1 MPAIPPVPAA
11 PVESDTKMDLLMNML
26 ASANATRASALN
38 SILNRMESLQ
48 EASTR
53 ASRVSLLGKY
63 LQALLDV
70 SGLVGD
76 KKVLNGFVAA
86 LDRKDLPAA
95 KTGLVRA
102 ARRCCSSDDVELIED
117 LLAALPA
124 FPVERQVKRA
134 RKDISCFLCGG
145 PHYQNHCP
153 NRGSVG
159 RVVPAASSVALC
171 PFCRKPGHSESSCW
185 TKHPTFPIWKIF
197 HSPSS

>member
-1 MPAIPPVPAA
+1 M
-11 PVESDTKMDLLMNML
+11 S
-26 ASANATRASALN
+26 
-38 SILNRMESLQ
+38 
-48 EASTR
+48 STER
-53 ASRVSLLGKY
+53 QDRYRNKRKKSMRIYNNKLYETYIYILGKY

-70 SGLVGD
+70 SGLVND

-95 KTGLVRA
+95 KTGLIRA
-102 ARRCCSSDDVELIED
+102 ARRCCSSEDVELVED

-159 RVVPAASSVALC
+159 RVVPGAAPVTLC
-171 PFCRKPGHSESSCW
+171 PFCRKSGHSESSCW
-185 TKHPTFPIWKIF
+185 SKHPHLRPNSGSSSSSSSSACKI
-197 HSPSS
+197 